1 MQEKSEVV
9 PLAALVCGAISF
21 LTPFAALKENR
32 VVDGVMVTGADLAGD
47 WILAL
52 SIILGFSVLL
62 AALFMPSGKSRRLI
76 YAISGSACIWLS
88 AALLVRGGAGLPSG
102 VAPRVSP
109 AIGFWGL
116 PAASYILIIHSD
128 IVRKR
133 RGKWIM
139 GLVLLLPVVLIFSS
153 GRGDS
158 ISVYREWTARKARFL
173 NETLAHMRLF
183 VTAVLSATL
192 IGIPLGILASRSRRF
207 TALVI
212 GFVDTAQTIPS
223 MALFGL
229 LMAPLAALSRA
240 YPAFRTMGI
249 QGVGAAPALIAL
261 TLYALL
267 PIVRNTVTGLA
278 SVPAAS
284 LDAGWGMGMSPRQL
298 FFRVKWPMAL
308 PHVLTGLRT
317 ASVQGV
323 GNTAVAALIGAGG
336 LGIMIFQGLGQAAPD
351 LILLG
356 VLPLILMAL
365 ITDRGWDYIIQSCI
379 SPGLRLPGN
388 K

>member
-1 MQEKSEVV
+1 
-9 PLAALVCGAISF
+9 
-21 LTPFAALKENR
+21 
-32 VVDGVMVTGADLAGD
+32 VVDGIMATGADLAGD
-47 WILAL
+47 WILAF

-62 AALFMPSGKSRRLI
+62 AALFIPSGRVRRLI
-76 YAISGSACIWLS
+76 YAIAGSACIWIS
-88 AALLVRGGAGLPSG
+88 AALLVRGGARLPSG

-116 PAASYILIIHSD
+116 PAASYILIIHSH

-133 RGKWIM
+133 REKWIM
-139 GLVLLLPVVLIFSS
+139 GLVLLLPMVLIFSS

-158 ISVYREWTARKARFL
+158 ISVYREWTARRARFL
-173 NETLAHMRLF
+173 NETLAHARLF

-192 IGIPLGILASRSRRF
+192 IGIPLGILASRSRRY
-207 TALVI
+207 TTLVI

-240 YPAFRTMGI
+240 YPAFRAMGI
-249 QGVGAAPALIAL
+249 RGVGAAPALIAL

-284 LDAGWGMGMSPRQL
+284 LDAGRGMGMSPRQL
-298 FFRVKWPMAL
+298 FYRVKWPTAL

-356 VLPLILMAL
+356 VLPLILMAF
-365 ITDRGWDYIIQSCI
+365 ITDRGWDYIIQCCV

-388 K
+388 ER